1 MILERVK
8 KTIKE
13 YRLLEKKDRILIAYS
28 GGKDSTALLHILLEL
43 RPEWQF
49 ELFLGHFNHKLRRNA
64 EEDERFVRDMARK
77 FSLPLFVG
85 SENVRS
91 QARTMK
97 MNIEEAGRHLRYDF
111 LKKTAGK
118 IGPAKIATGHTMTDQ
133 AETFLMRLMRGS
145 GLRGLAGIFPG
156 VEGMLVRPL
165 IQVQDRD
172 IQAYLE
178 AKNAQFRVDESNFD
192 RRFLRNKIRLE
203 LLPFL
208 ERNFDP
214 LIVSHLD
221 RIASI
226 IREEDS
232 LLEAITQEKAKDVIK
247 QEVESVYLDVRL
259 LSSLPRALA
268 RRLVR
273 NFIARL
279 RGNLRAISFE
289 DVESVL
295 SMGEGKEFSLKKDM
309 ILRREKSHVFLKKT
323 SPPRLSYEY
332 TWDGEGILEIRELKM
347 RFKGRRMRREKVS
360 RLDYEDQTS
369 AFLALEKIQFPL
381 LIRNRREGDR
391 YQPLGAPGQK
401 KIKEIMRA
409 KGVPLAERD
418 RRPAFFSGGK
428 IAWILGLPVGEEF
441 KIEKTTTLV
450 FNIIK
455 L

>member
-1 MILERVK
+1 MILKRVK
-8 KTIKE
+8 KTIEE
-13 YRLLEKKDRILIAYS
+13 YRLFEKKDRILIAYS

-43 RPEWQF
+43 RPEWQLQ
-49 ELFLGHFNHKLRRNA
+49 LFLGHFNHKLRQKA
-64 EEDERFVRDMARK
+64 EEDEGFVRDTALK
-77 FSLPLFVG
+77 LSLPLFVG
-85 SENVRS
+85 SEDVRYR
-91 QARTMK
+91 AKTMK

-111 LKKTAGK
+111 LKKTASK
-118 IGPAKIATGHTMTDQ
+118 IGAAKIATGHTMTDQ

-145 GLRGLAGIFPG
+145 GLRGLSGIFPG
-156 VEGMLVRPL
+156 VEGMIVRPL
-165 IQVQDRD
+165 IQVQDSE

-178 AKNAQFRVDESNFD
+178 AKSLQFRVDESNFD

-203 LLPFL
+203 LLPYL

-214 LIVSHLD
+214 LIVCHLD

-226 IREEDS
+226 VREEDS

-247 QEVESVYLDVRL
+247 QEMERVYLDVRL

-273 NFIARL
+273 NFIVQL
-279 RGNLRAISFE
+279 RGNLRAVSFE

-295 SMGEGKEFSLKKDM
+295 SMGEGKEFSLRRDI
-309 ILRREKSHVFLKKT
+309 ILSREKNHVFLKKT
-323 SPPRLSYEY
+323 PPPRLSYEY
-332 TWDGEGILEIRELKM
+332 TWDGEGTLEIRELKM
-347 RFKGRRMRREKVS
+347 KFKGRRMRREKDS
-360 RLDYEDQTS
+360 RLNYEDQAS
-369 AFLALEKIQFPL
+369 AFLDLDKLQFPL

-409 KGVPLAERD
+409 KGVPPAERD
-418 RRPAFFSGGK
+418 KRPAFFSGGK
-428 IAWILGLPVGEEF
+428 VAWILGLPVAEEF
-441 KIEKTTTLV
+441 KIEKTTTHI
-450 FNIIK
+450 FKIIK